1 MGHGLKSGGSISG
14 GSAFESELP
23 SGGISQAGQGI
34 SDFMPSKPIMR
45 LQNVLEIL
53 DTAARAIKKAQ
64 AYISVALREN
74 DGFDVISKGE
84 ADDDFESE
92 EVSEESEG
100 IHLGPHGKIE
110 SITGLK
116 SVKPLK
122 SIQEVKSLKEV
133 KSLYELT
140 PKQANVPKRLQKLSG
155 RDGGDYI
162 MG

>member
-1 MGHGLKSGGSISG
+1 
-14 GSAFESELP
+14 
-23 SGGISQAGQGI
+23 
-34 SDFMPSKPIMR
+34 MR

-53 DTAARAIKKAQ
+53 DTAARSIEKAQ

-100 IHLGPHGKIE
+100 VHLGSHGKIE

-116 SVKPLK
+116 SVKPLR
-122 SIQEVKSLKEV
+122 SVQEVKSLKEV

-140 PKQANVPKRLQKLSG
+140 PKQANVLKRLQELSG